1 MELLLLVWQ
10 TASVTF
16 WVGESA
22 ALYELVHQI
31 REHAEALLLR
41 FLPAGLIRLRME
53 AIHSPILPTRS
64 LLALWLVCFPR
75 YARFF

>member
-1 MELLLLVWQ
+1 MELFLLVWQ

-41 FLPAGLIRLRME
+41 FLPAGLIRPRRE
-53 AIHSPILPTRS
+53 ATRSPILSTRS
-64 LLALWLVCFPR
+64 LLVL
-75 YARFF
+75 